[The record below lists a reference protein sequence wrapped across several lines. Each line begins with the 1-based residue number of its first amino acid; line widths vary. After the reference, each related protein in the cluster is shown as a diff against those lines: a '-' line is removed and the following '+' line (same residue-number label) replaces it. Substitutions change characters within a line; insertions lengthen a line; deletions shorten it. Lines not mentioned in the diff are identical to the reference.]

1 MVTLTKLYSIFLLGI
16 LICLSGNAWAQQ
28 QGELRGE
35 VFDEATGEMLGGAT
49 VTLVGT
55 YLGTYADENGR
66 FVIKNIKP
74 GEYTVRITYISYAEK
89 QITGVKIS
97 SGGIAQLKVKMVGT
111 ETTLGTVV
119 IEGERNMVDLESG
132 RSEVRI
138 GQEQLKDMNT
148 RDVQSVAALQAG
160 ITRTPDGLQIRGSRV
175 YETQYLIDGIN
186 ASDKLAGTGFG
197 VDVNTSAVQ
206 EVQVIT
212 GGAGPEFGDGTS
224 GVVATKI
231 REGSNTFQT
240 GGTYLRDNF
249 RFGTYFSDKPVPAE
263 RMHSSMSWN
272 TDIFNMYLA
281 GPLKKDKLFYF
292 LGGSAESSDEF
303 MSNTLR
309 TENPGLSGTAR
320 QLNSSLIEDAS
331 RFNDEF
337 WAPRQD
343 NKWSSTGKLTWHV
356 KSGMK
361 LSLTQQNS
369 LNINQN
375 TRSLQIIG
383 NDAIMTPGFQYNFAR
398 NLDNATTYTHRSSL
412 TVLSYKWVMNKQ
424 WAMDVTFGRSF
435 INLRAD
441 ANGRAFR
448 SQTIDQIYDPASIVT
463 DPVTVYNPG
472 DSVAYVFPG
481 PGLVNNGGIST
492 LWHDHYASE
501 YTFRPKFSWM
511 SPSKVH
517 YMSFG
522 WEHIEQR
529 YQWADVSR
537 PWIGAPI
544 KVNDTLTIPSTRLG
558 SSSDVWKVNPATG
571 GLFYNDQIRYKG
583 IIADLGLRFMYWAPG
598 TFADQSVADPA
609 APVTEGVR
617 AQYRKQTVALGSRSY
632 KARIL
637 PRLNVTFPVSD
648 NHTLYF
654 NYAHAT
660 RLPHPRFVYA
670 GLDPFYQ
677 NRSFLSNLGNPAI
690 NPEVSVSYEVGVKSQ
705 LTSNLVLEVAAFYK
719 DQYDF
724 IVSRS
729 LLIQDQSGR
738 LVTKNFYINQDYA
751 RIRGL
756 EITLNRRVSKWL
768 RINANAGYQIATG
781 KSNTAAESALQIR
794 TTGNI
799 TATKE
804 QYLAWDRP
812 LDFKLTAIVKSDT
825 NFRIWRI
832 PLTNFRIF
840 LSSTWKSG
848 LRYTPVR
855 EVGKETDGRPIYE
868 FIPDQP
874 FAKVG
879 APWFWTD
886 IKVTKDIPFG
896 SGKGISFTA
905 EIRNVFNNFN
915 AAIINPVTG
924 RGYKKGDPL
933 PNSFRDPN
941 YPNPRDFGAPPFD
954 PARWL
959 EPRHF
964 LFGIIYR
971 FG

>member
-1 MVTLTKLYSIFLLGI
+1 M
-16 LICLSGNAWAQQ
+16 
-28 QGELRGE
+28 
-35 VFDEATGEMLGGAT
+35 
-49 VTLVGT
+49 
-55 YLGTYADENGR
+55 
-66 FVIKNIKP
+66 
-74 GEYTVRITYISYAEK
+74 
-89 QITGVKIS
+89 
-97 SGGIAQLKVKMVGT
+97 
-111 ETTLGTVV
+111 
-119 IEGERNMVDLESG
+119 
-132 RSEVRI
+132 
-138 GQEQLKDMNT
+138 
-148 RDVQSVAALQAG
+148 
-160 ITRTPDGLQIRGSRV
+160 
-175 YETQYLIDGIN
+175 
-186 ASDKLAGTGFG
+186 
-197 VDVNTSAVQ
+197 
-206 EVQVIT
+206 
-212 GGAGPEFGDGTS
+212 
-224 GVVATKI
+224 
-231 REGSNTFQT
+231 
-240 GGTYLRDNF
+240 
-249 RFGTYFSDKPVPAE
+249 
-263 RMHSSMSWN
+263 
-272 TDIFNMYLA
+272 
-281 GPLKKDKLFYF
+281 
-292 LGGSAESSDEF
+292 
-303 MSNTLR
+303 
-309 TENPGLSGTAR
+309 
-320 QLNSSLIEDAS
+320 
-331 RFNDEF
+331 
-337 WAPRQD
+337 
-343 NKWSSTGKLTWHV
+343 
-356 KSGMK
+356 
-361 LSLTQQNS
+361 
-369 LNINQN
+369 
-375 TRSLQIIG
+375 
-383 NDAIMTPGFQYNFAR
+383 
-398 NLDNATTYTHRSSL
+398 
-412 TVLSYKWVMNKQ
+412 
-424 WAMDVTFGRSF
+424 
-435 INLRAD
+435 
-441 ANGRAFR
+441 
-448 SQTIDQIYDPASIVT
+448 
-463 DPVTVYNPG
+463 
-472 DSVAYVFPG
+472 
-481 PGLVNNGGIST
+481 
-492 LWHDHYASE
+492 
-501 YTFRPKFSWM
+501 
-511 SPSKVH
+511 
-517 YMSFG
+517 
-522 WEHIEQR
+522 
-529 YQWADVSR
+529 
-537 PWIGAPI
+537 
-544 KVNDTLTIPSTRLG
+544 
-558 SSSDVWKVNPATG
+558 
-571 GLFYNDQIRYKG
+571 
-583 IIADLGLRFMYWAPG
+583 
-598 TFADQSVADPA
+598 
-609 APVTEGVR
+609 
-617 AQYRKQTVALGSRSY
+617 
-632 KARIL
+632 
-637 PRLNVTFPVSD
+637 
-648 NHTLYF
+648 
-654 NYAHAT
+654 
-660 RLPHPRFVYA
+660 
-670 GLDPFYQ
+670 
-677 NRSFLSNLGNPAI
+677 
-690 NPEVSVSYEVGVKSQ
+690 KSQ

-896 SGKGISFTA
+896 SRKGISFTA

>member
-1 MVTLTKLYSIFLLGI
+1 MKVRHYFIISISI
-16 LICLSGNAWAQQ
+16 ICLFVSGLYAQTTT
-28 QGELRGE
+28 GELQG
-35 VFDEATGEMLGGAT
+35 VVLDEQTGDVMEGAT
-49 VTLVGT
+49 VTIVGT
-55 YLGTYADENGR
+55 YLGAYADAKGN
-66 FVIKNIKP
+66 FKISNIKP
-74 GEYTVRITYISYAEK
+74 GEYTVRVTYISYAEK
-89 QITGVKIS
+89 QLTGIEI
-97 SGGIAQLKVKMVGT
+97 IAGKSVQLTIKMVSS
-111 ETTLGTVV
+111 EATLGTVV
-119 IEGERNMVDLESG
+119 IEGERNMIDLESG
-132 RSEVRI
+132 RSEVKI

-148 RDVQSVAALQAG
+148 RDVQSVAALQPG

-197 VDVNTSAVQ
+197 VDVNTSAIQ
-206 EVQVIT
+206 EVHVIT

-231 REGSNTFQT
+231 REGSNTFQS
-240 GGTYLRDNF
+240 GANYLRDNL
-249 RFGTYFSDKPVPAE
+249 RFGSFLGNRAYNPE
-263 RMHSSMSWN
+263 HRHSGMSWN

-281 GPLKKDKLFYF
+281 GPIRKDKLFYF
-292 LGGSAESSDEF
+292 FGGSTERSDEF

-309 TENPGLSGTAR
+309 RENPGYTGTAT
-320 QLNSSLIEDAS
+320 QLNSSLISDDAKLS
-331 RFNDEF
+331 DSF

-343 NKWSSTGKLTWHV
+343 NKWSGTMKLTWQV

-361 LSLTQQNS
+361 ISLTQQNS

-383 NDAIMTPGFQYNFAR
+383 NDAIMTPGFQYAFSQ
-398 NLDNATTYTHRSSL
+398 NLDNASTYTHKSSL
-412 TVLSYKWVMNKQ
+412 TVLNYKWVMGKQ
-424 WAMDVTFGRSF
+424 WSIDVTMGRSF

-441 ANGRAFR
+441 ANGRPFR
-448 SQTIDQIYDPASIVT
+448 SSTISQIYDPASIVT

-501 YTFRPKFSWM
+501 YTFRPKFSWI
-511 SPSKVH
+511 SSTKTH
-517 YMSFG
+517 YMTFG

-529 YQWADVSR
+529 YQWADVTR

-544 KVNDTLTIPSTRLG
+544 QVNDTLTIPSTRLG
-558 SSSDVWKVNPATG
+558 TSSDVWRVNPATG

-583 IIADLGLRFMYWAPG
+583 IIADLGMRFMYWAPG
-598 TFADQSVADPA
+598 TFADKSVADA
-609 APVTEGVR
+609 NAPVTDGVR
-617 AQYRKQTVALGSRSY
+617 AQYKRQTVLLGSRGF

-637 PRLNVTFPVSD
+637 PRMNVTFPVSD

-654 NYAHAT
+654 NYSHAT

-670 GLDPFYQ
+670 GLDPLYQ
-677 NRSFLSNLGNPAI
+677 NRSFLANLGNPAI
-690 NPEVSVSYEVGVKSQ
+690 NPEVSVSYEVGLKSQ
-705 LTSNLVLEVAAFYK
+705 LTSNLVLEMTAFYK

-751 RIRGL
+751 RIRGF

-812 LDFKLTAIVKSDT
+812 LDIKLTSIIRTDS
-825 NFRIWRI
+825 NFAFCGI
-832 PLTNFRIF
+832 PLRYFRIF
-840 LSSTWKSG
+840 FSATWKSG

-855 EVGKETDGRPIYE
+855 EAGTETDGRPIYE

-874 FAKVG
+874 SAKVG
-879 APWFWTD
+879 APWFWSD
-886 IKVTKDIPFG
+886 IKITKDIPLHKK
-896 SGKGISFTA
+896 KGISITA
-905 EIRNVFNNFN
+905 EIRNIFNNHN

-924 RGYKKGDPL
+924 RGYRRGDPL
-933 PNSFRDPN
+933 PNNFRDPN
-941 YPNPRDFGAPPFD
+941 YPNPRDFGSPPFD
-954 PARWL
+954 PSRWL

-964 LFGIIYR
+964 LLGIMYQL
-971 FG
+971 G

>member
-1 MVTLTKLYSIFLLGI
+1 MKAIKL
-16 LICLSGNAWAQQ
+16 LISLVLVLSSVSFVWAQQ
-28 QGELRGE
+28 TLGELSGIVQDAE
-35 VFDEATGEMLGGAT
+35 TGELMTGAT

-55 YLGTYADENGR
+55 YLGAYADDQGKY
-66 FVIKNIKP
+66 VIKNIKP
-74 GEYTVRITYISYAEK
+74 GEYTIRVTYISYAEK
-89 QITGVKIS
+89 QITGVKVFEGKS
-97 SGGIAQLKVKMVGT
+97 TLLNVKMVSA
-111 ETTLGTVV
+111 EASLGTVV
-119 IEGERNMVDLESG
+119 IEGERNMIDLESG
-132 RSEVRI
+132 RSEVKI
-138 GQEQLKDMNT
+138 GQDQLRDMNT

-160 ITRTPDGLQIRGSRV
+160 ITRTPDGLQIRGSRI

-206 EVQVIT
+206 EVHIIT

-231 REGSNTFQT
+231 REGSNSFKS
-240 GGTYLRDNF
+240 GGAYLRDNF
-249 RFGTYFSDKPVPAE
+249 RFGTYFKSGTINPE
-263 RMHSSMSWN
+263 HLHSHMSWN
-272 TDIFNMYLA
+272 TDIFNMYIS
-281 GPLKKDKLFYF
+281 GPIRKDKLFYF
-292 LGGSAESSDEF
+292 FGTSAEASDEF

-309 TENPGLSGTAR
+309 IENPGYSGTAK
-320 QLNSSLIEDAS
+320 QLNSSIISDDALLD
-331 RFNDEF
+331 DEF

-343 NKWSSTGKLTWHV
+343 NKWSSTAKISWNI

-361 LSLTQQNS
+361 LSFTQQNS

-383 NDAIMTPGFQYNFAR
+383 NDAIMTPGFQYSFSQ

-412 TVLSYKWVMNKQ
+412 TVLNYKWVMGSQ
-424 WAMDVTFGRSF
+424 WAMDITLGRSF

-441 ANGRAFR
+441 ANGRPFR
-448 SQTIDQIYDPASIVT
+448 ESTISGIYDPASIVT
-463 DPVTVYNPG
+463 DPVSVFNPN
-472 DSVAYVFPG
+472 DSVVYVFPG
-481 PGLVNNGGIST
+481 PGLINNGGIST

-511 SPSKVH
+511 SLNKIH

-522 WEHIEQR
+522 WEHIEQS
-529 YQWADVSR
+529 YQWADITR

-544 KVNDTLTIPSTRLG
+544 QVNDTLTIPSTRLG
-558 SSSDVWKVNPATG
+558 TSSDVWRVNPATG

-583 IIADLGLRFMYWAPG
+583 IIADLGMRFMYWAPG
-598 TFADQSVADPA
+598 SFADQSVLDPN
-609 APVTEGVR
+609 APVTQGVR
-617 AQYRKQTVALGSRSY
+617 DQYNKQTVTLGGRSY

-648 NHTLYF
+648 NQTLYF

-670 GLDPFYQ
+670 GLDPYYQ
-677 NRSFLSNLGNPAI
+677 NRSFLANLGNPAI
-690 NPEVSVSYEVGVKSQ
+690 NPEVSVSYEVGLKQQ
-705 LTSNLVLEVAAFYK
+705 LTSNLVLELAAFYK

-729 LLIQDQSGR
+729 LLIQDYSGR

-756 EITLNRRVSKWL
+756 ELTLNRRVNTWL
-768 RINANAGYQIATG
+768 RVNANVGYQIATG

-794 TTGNI
+794 TTGNV

-812 LDFKLTAIVKSDT
+812 LDIKLTTTLKSDT
-825 NFRIWRI
+825 SFRVLGV
-832 PLTNFRIF
+832 PLTHFRVF
-840 LSSTWKSG
+840 LSATWKSG

-855 EVGKETDGRPIYE
+855 EAGQETDGRPIYE

-874 FAKVG
+874 YAKVG
-879 APWFWTD
+879 SAWFWTD
-886 IKVTKDIPFG
+886 LKVSKDI
-896 SGKGISFTA
+896 SLHNRKGISITA
-905 EIRNVFNNFN
+905 EIRNIFNNRN
-915 AAIINPVTG
+915 AAIVNPVTG
-924 RGYKKGDPL
+924 KGYRKGDPL
-933 PNSFRDPN
+933 PNTFRDPN

-964 LFGIIYR
+964 LFGIMYQ